1 MVCNFPTE
9 QRAAEIAA
17 QRCKQFGYGLV
28 TTQSCMVHAVRY
40 AQSHDCTAEYA
51 ARLMVPVPHDRL
63 PGVVA

>member
-40 AQSHDCTAEYA
+40 AQLNHCTAEYA
-51 ARLMVPVPHDRL
+51 ARLMVPPPYAPV